1 MTNVNNTTVMND
13 AEIADSCKNAGV
25 WFYDKLVKPAENL
38 AKRCNKEMRE
48 NPASAW
54 FIHSQIMA
62 AKEKA
67 TTISERTGKPTMKKA
82 DKVAAFENTDAGDL
96 SYMLDHTNNQTRA
109 HFQGSAAMEKAGMT
123 QAQFEWVLANSKA
136 GNFDSAA
143 KSFGKLSDQVLKDH
157 GFGKAQSDAGD
168 TGDQDADQDTGDQ
181 PDTLEFT
188 SDQEALKSALIAWR
202 NATGKDAIAL
212 MEFLQTDQA
221 TEICDIFTD
230 EQAAA

>member
-1 MTNVNNTTVMND
+1 MTSG
-13 AEIADSCKNAGV
+13 EIADSCKNAGV

-54 FIHSQIMA
+54 FIHSEIMA
-62 AKEKA
+62 AKERA

-82 DKVAAFENTDAGDL
+82 DKVASFEDTKAGDL

-109 HFQGSAAMEKAGMT
+109 HFQGSAAMDKAGMT

-143 KSFGKLSDQVLKDH
+143 KAFGKLSDQVLKDH
-157 GFGKAQSDAGD
+157 GFGKAKSDAGD
-168 TGDQDADQDTGDQ
+168 TGDTGDDQDTGDQ
-181 PDTLEFT
+181 TDTLEFT

-202 NATGKDAIAL
+202 QATGKDAIAL
-212 MEFLQTDQA
+212 MEFLRTKQA
-221 TEICDIFTD
+221 AEICDIFTD
-230 EQAAA
+230 EQEAA